1 MPNACHRSGPRAALG
16 FTGAPLSSELPM
28 DDRTQA
34 TNPVKL
40 LSNEYG
46 ADKKGRSVA
55 RPRLSTTFSPIRSER
70 NNSTWL
76 SIIGSSCVELPL
88 SVNFVTTDGWFLSI
102 RILAVDSYKG
112 TSAARYAAP
121 AQGLRARM

>member
-1 MPNACHRSGPRAALG
+1 MPNACHRSGPPAALG
-16 FTGAPLSSELPM
+16 FTDAPPSELPM
-28 DDRTQA
+28 NDRTTEA
-34 TNPVKL
+34 TDLVRM

-76 SIIGSSCVELPL
+76 SIIGSSCVKLPL

-112 TSAARYAAP
+112 TSAAMYTS
-121 AQGLRARM
+121 